1 MPRKRQPK
9 PRAPKSQKYTL
20 KDFEREFSSDDVCL
34 EWLKNYLY
42 PDGIFCETCQKVTK
56 HHKVASRRSYSCDY
70 CGHHVHPT
78 ADTIYHKSPTPLR
91 LWFYAI
97 YLMAS
102 TRCGISA
109 KQLERELGVTYKTAW
124 RMFKQIRSML
134 AEDCDPLTG
143 KVEVDETYIGGKAK
157 NMHKSRREK
166 IIQGRGAVGKVPVVG
181 AVQREGRVIAKTA
194 DCVNA
199 DTLIP
204 FVKEHVMP
212 ESTVFTDEHRGYG
225 DVESSGYSH
234 KRVHHTAKVYVIGDA
249 HTNTIEGFWSLV
261 KRGIGGVYHNVS
273 AKYLQSYF
281 DEYSFRYNRRLDSQ
295 PMFHHFLTQVEK
307 KSCD

>member
-1 MPRKRQPK
+1 MPKTKQPK
-9 PRAPKSQKYTL
+9 PKMQKYTL
-20 KDFEREFSSDDVCL
+20 RDFEAQFPNDDACL

-42 PDGIFCETCQKVTK
+42 PEGIFCDKCQRVTK

-78 ADTIYHKSPTPLR
+78 ADTIYHKSSTPLR

-134 AEDCDPLTG
+134 AEGADPLSG
-143 KVEVDETYIGGKAK
+143 KVEVDETYVGGKAK
-157 NMHKSRREK
+157 NMHAWKREQK
-166 IIQGRGAVGKVPVVG
+166 IQGRGAVGKVPVVG
-181 AVQREGRVIAKTA
+181 AVERGGRVVAKTA
-194 DCVNA
+194 ENA
-199 DTLIP
+199 KAETLLP
-204 FVKEHVMP
+204 FVTEHVMP
-212 ESTVFTDEHRGYG
+212 KSTVFTDEHAGYG
-225 DVESSGYSH
+225 DVAEKGYTH
-234 KRVHHTAKVYVIGDA
+234 KRVHHSAKVYVIGDA

-261 KRGIGGVYHNVS
+261 KNGIRGVYHNVS
-273 AKYLQSYF
+273 GKYLQTYF
-281 DEYSFRYNRRLDSQ
+281 DEYSFRYNRRSDEQ
-295 PMFHHFLTQVEK
+295 PMFKSFLTQVEK
-307 KSCD
+307 KQAQ

>member
-9 PRAPKSQKYTL
+9 PRAPNSQKYTL
-20 KDFEREFSSDDVCL
+20 QDFEKQFPDDDACL

-42 PDGIFCETCQKVTK
+42 PNGIYCATCQKVTK

-234 KRVHHTAKVYVIGDA
+234 KRVHHTANVYVIGDA
-249 HTNTIEGFWSLV
+249 HTNTIEDFWSLV
-261 KRGIGGVYHNVS
+261 KSGIGG
-273 AKYLQSYF
+273 
-281 DEYSFRYNRRLDSQ
+281 
-295 PMFHHFLTQVEK
+295 
-307 KSCD
+307 